1 MTCLESDIS
10 HGTSLTGAVLTGLR
24 TSLTAAAAATPDLDP
39 PEQLFSWLTSSGSKI
54 HGVKLV
60 AGGPRVGYGLLASQV
75 PFWWS
80 VSRCADMLIS
90 MMGTW

>member
-1 MTCLESDIS
+1 M
-10 HGTSLTGAVLTGLR
+10 
-24 TSLTAAAAATPDLDP
+24 
-39 PEQLFSWLTSSGSKI
+39 
-54 HGVKLV
+54 
-60 AGGPRVGYGLLASQV
+60 GYGLLASQV